1 MALAPAAPAASAFAA
16 PQSALQAQGEQ
27 AAQILDLTRVLFIG
41 GGAIFLAV
49 MLLGWLALR
58 GPAGAREGLA
68 HRGWIVGGGIA
79 FPVLVLTGLLVY
91 SFQRGFAA
99 PAAQPAAAARIEV
112 TGELWWWRVR
122 YLDAAGQALFESAN
136 ELRIPVGLPVDV
148 ALKSDNVIHSFWVP
162 SLAGKL
168 DTIPGRVNRLRLRA
182 QVPGVT
188 RGQCAE
194 FCGAQHAR
202 MALHVVAMQEAPWR
216 AWLAA
221 QAQPAAV
228 AGPGEL
234 AQGRAVFERSRCG
247 VCHTVRGTPAQGR
260 LAPDLT
266 HFGSRIAIAAG
277 TLPNTQGAIAGWIAG
292 TQHLKPGSLMPA
304 YQGLAGE
311 DLRSLSAWL
320 ESLR

>member
-1 MALAPAAPAASAFAA
+1 MAFAPAVPAASAFVA

-27 AAQILDLTRVLFIG
+27 AAQILDLSRVLFIG
-41 GGAIFLAV
+41 GGVIFLAV

-58 GPAGAREGLA
+58 GPAAARGRLA
-68 HRGWIVGGGIA
+68 HRGWILGGGIA

-91 SFQRGFAA
+91 SFQKGFAA
-99 PAAQPAAAARIEV
+99 PALRAEPAARIEV

-122 YLDAAGQALFESAN
+122 YLDAAGRPLFESAN
-136 ELRIPVGLPVDV
+136 ELRIPVGLPVEV

-162 SLAGKL
+162 NLAGKL

-182 QVPGVT
+182 QEAGAW

-202 MALHVVAMQEAPWR
+202 MALHVVAMEAQPWR
-216 AWLAA
+216 DWLAA
-221 QAQPAAV
+221 QAQPAAPS
-228 AGPGEL
+228 ADGRL
-234 AQGRAVFERSRCG
+234 AAGRAVFERSRCG
-247 VCHTVRGTPAQGR
+247 VCHTVRGTAAQGT

-266 HFGSRIAIAAG
+266 HVGSRIAIAAG
-277 TLPNTQGAIAGWIAG
+277 TLPNNQGTLAGWIAG

-304 YQGLAGE
+304 YPGLGGE
-311 DLRSLSAWL
+311 DLRALAAWL

>member
-1 MALAPAAPAASAFAA
+1 MALASAAPSASAFAA
-16 PQSALQAQGEQ
+16 TQSALHAQGEQ

-41 GGAIFLAV
+41 GGVIFVAV

-58 GPAGAREGLA
+58 GPAAARGALA
-68 HRGWIVGGGIA
+68 QRGWIVGGGIA

-99 PAAQPAAAARIEV
+99 PAAQPGAAARIEV

-122 YLDAAGQALFESAN
+122 YLDEGGRMLFESAN
-136 ELRIPVGLPVDV
+136 ELRIPVGAPVDV
-148 ALKSDNVIHSFWVP
+148 ALRSDNVIHSFWVP

-168 DTIPGRVNRLRLRA
+168 DAIPGRVNRLRLHA
-182 QVPGVT
+182 QQAGVT

-202 MALHVVAMQEAPWR
+202 MALHVVAMQAQPWR
-216 AWLAA
+216 EWLAA

-228 AGPGEL
+228 AGAGVL

-247 VCHTVRGTPAQGR
+247 VCHTVRGTPAAGT

-277 TLPNTQGAIAGWIAG
+277 TLPNTQGAVAGWIAD

-304 YQGLAGE
+304 YRGLTGE
-311 DLRSLSAWL
+311 ELHAVSAWL
-320 ESLR
+320 ESLQ